1 MPLVFQNSKINL
13 NITLRSIIYG
23 IPLRAIDIM
32 GAGGFLL
39 TNYQND
45 FGLHFT
51 DGKDF
56 ASYSDREDL
65 YNKVEYYLKHEDE
78 RKEIAENG
86 CKEVRAN
93 HTYEKRLAEMLEIA
107 Q

>member
-13 NITLRSIIYG
+13 NITLRSIKNG

-51 DGKDF
+51 DGC
-56 ASYSDREDL
+56 
-65 YNKVEYYLKHEDE
+65 HQ
-78 RKEIAENG
+78 
-86 CKEVRAN
+86 
-93 HTYEKRLAEMLEIA
+93 M
-107 Q
+107 